1 MHVGLLSALFATV
14 LSVAETQR
22 FADADYNGRV
32 FDLSGRVVYLP
43 GQQSIILDDGT
54 GRTVVY
60 GLSEELAQS
69 LTPGSRVTVRVQTIV
84 NDNGKNC
91 LWCRGLAVHAPG
103 DGQVTV
109 DDDVRAADIFQGRHD
124 LRFVRFDGILTDF
137 HEDEIEAG
145 NLILFLYADGEIVP
159 VYTDLREPLR
169 SRRNELLGSTLRVTG
184 LVMPS
189 AGGWRTF
196 QGRMIAVCGAAS
208 RIDVRPPS
216 PIDPFDAPRLEKL
229 HHLDPRE
236 IAHLPQLSAA
246 GRVAA
251 LGRDGVFF
259 VQTGNRRHGKTI
271 AAALAEGEP
280 LPPIGEDVRL
290 VGFPETDLF
299 NISLRSVR
307 WRAEPLSEALPVN
320 EPVAVTAGEL
330 FSDANGRPRIGAN
343 LHGRLVTIQGLV
355 RALPTAPADTLR
367 LACDGSDIVIDARP
381 LGPAAE
387 TLTLG
392 SRVALTGL
400 CILETDVWAPNRP
413 FPKVRGLSI
422 LPRSPADVVV
432 LAHPPW
438 WTSGRLFAL
447 AAALLSLIAVGV
459 LYIRTLNRDIS
470 HQNLLL
476 TKEQRAHVEA
486 ELRIDER
493 TRLAIELHDALSQTL
508 TGVAFQID
516 AAEKARQKAPAQVG
530 RFLAVARQT
539 LSSCREELRNC
550 LWDLH
555 NDVLETVDTEEAI
568 RSTIDPHTS
577 EADVTLDFKVPRA
590 QLSDTT
596 FHAVLRIV
604 RELVV
609 NALRHGAAKRLAIRG
624 RLGDERL
631 DFSVSD
637 DGCGFDPASRPS
649 VAEGHF
655 GLHGIAE
662 RLARLGGRMS
672 IRSAPGQG
680 TTVTITLEN
689 GITT

>member
-1 MHVGLLSALFATV
+1 MHVGLLSALLATV

-169 SRRNELLGSTLRVTG
+169 SRRNELLGSHLRVTG

-216 PIDPFDAPRLEKL
+216 PSDPFDAPRLEKL

-367 LACDGSDIVIDARP
+367 LACDGSDIIVDARP

-387 TLTLG
+387 TLALG

-413 FPKVRGLSI
+413 FPKDLMMPVLNGAEATARIAAAAPHAKVLILTSYGSADDIGRTLDAGARGAVIKTISNEALADAIRKVADGQVCVDPEISKMLKSEPPVPELTERQRDILLSAARGLTNEEIARQFGITASAVKQH
-422 LPRSPADVVV
+422 LSSV
-432 LAHPPW
+432 
-438 WTSGRLFAL
+438 FAKL
-447 AAALLSLIAVGV
+447 
-459 LYIRTLNRDIS
+459 
-470 HQNLLL
+470 
-476 TKEQRAHVEA
+476 
-486 ELRIDER
+486 
-493 TRLAIELHDALSQTL
+493 
-508 TGVAFQID
+508 GVANR
-516 AAEKARQKAPAQVG
+516 AE
-530 RFLAVARQT
+530 AV
-539 LSSCREELRNC
+539 SY
-550 LWDLH
+550 
-555 NDVLETVDTEEAI
+555 
-568 RSTIDPHTS
+568 
-577 EADVTLDFKVPRA
+577 
-590 QLSDTT
+590 
-596 FHAVLRIV
+596 
-604 RELVV
+604 
-609 NALRHGAAKRLAIRG
+609 ALRKQLLKA
-624 RLGDERL
+624 
-631 DFSVSD
+631 
-637 DGCGFDPASRPS
+637 
-649 VAEGHF
+649 
-655 GLHGIAE
+655 
-662 RLARLGGRMS
+662 
-672 IRSAPGQG
+672 
-680 TTVTITLEN
+680 
-689 GITT
+689 